1 QCRGSRV
8 ERLLVAGLEPREQQ
22 MAGAKMPDIAAGGLG
37 GGGDLFQPGAIDL
50 RCHDIRD
57 PTIGETSGAGKGR
70 VGAATDP
77 NRRPTGLAR
86 RRLHRYLAE
95 GAEIAAAIADRLAA
109 PQLAQQRDRCREAPA
124 SLAQVYAA
132 SLEFL
137 WEFAADADAKNQPTF
152 AQMIERC
159 GLLRNRH
166 GVAQRHEID
175 IGAEL
180 EPPAD
185 HGRLR
190 QLQ

>member
-1 QCRGSRV
+1 
-8 ERLLVAGLEPREQQ
+8 
-22 MAGAKMPDIAAGGLG
+22 MAGAEMLDLAAGGFG
-37 GGGDLFQPGAIDL
+37 CCGDLAETVAVSF
-50 RCHDIRD
+50 RRHDIGD
-57 PTIGETSGAGKGR
+57 PAIGETSSAGEGR
-70 VGAATDP
+70 VGAAAHP
-77 NRRPTGLAR
+77 NRRPTGLTR

-159 GLLRNRH
+159 GLL
-166 GVAQRHEID
+166 
-175 IGAEL
+175 
-180 EPPAD
+180 
-185 HGRLR
+185 
-190 QLQ
+190 